1 MPRPHRNLIL
11 AITLFALMGAQ
22 VFGLQRGFV
31 CLCSGDAIESAT
43 RYCADEDNGCAHE
56 ENGVPY
62 QHAPLTVKIE
72 ALAKIASNLQIQ
84 IPALVAILDFAE
96 IPLIRP
102 VLTAYVRWDA
112 LDPYVNPPASLQV
125 ADCKV
130 LLI

>member
-1 MPRPHRNLIL
+1 MPRPHKNLIL
-11 AITLFALMGAQ
+11 AIALFALLGAQ

-31 CLCSGDAIESAT
+31 CLCSGDAVETAT
-43 RYCADEDNGCAHE
+43 RYCADEDQGCAHE
-56 ENGVPY
+56 EDGVPC

-72 ALAKIASNLQIQ
+72 ALAKITSALQIQ

-102 VLTAYVRWDA
+102 VLTTLVGWAA
-112 LDPYVNPPASLQV
+112 PDPYVNPPASLQV
-125 ADCKV
+125 AECKV